1 MEGHNMYGM
10 TNEDHRAHTVAGL
23 HKLADFLYEYDDS
36 ARLNT
41 ASRIDIQYSVLEEDN
56 DAARAEF
63 ADAAEF
69 LREVRRDWTAEF
81 SEEHN
86 VYDTNTHHIAML
98 TFGAGTV
105 AYRVVWIEKT
115 GDTEDE

>member
-1 MEGHNMYGM
+1 MFGM
-10 TNEDHRAHTVAGL
+10 TDEDHRAHTVAGF
-23 HKLADFLYEYDDS
+23 HKLADFLYEYDEA

-41 ASRIDIQYSVLEEDN
+41 ASRIDIQCSILEEDK
-56 DAARAEF
+56 DSAREEF
-63 ADAAEF
+63 NEVAEF
-69 LREVRRDWTAEF
+69 LREVRRDWSAEF
-81 SEEHN
+81 SEDHN
-86 VYDTNTHHIAML
+86 VYDTSTHHIAML